1 MSKDCQLGFRDF
13 ERSMVKRETKRERFL
28 SVMEEEVPWEELEE
42 LLQPFYGKQDRTVGR
57 RPYPLGMMLRIHFLQ
72 QWYSLSD
79 ERMEEELIDVAVVR
93 AFAGIDLLA
102 GSVPDESTILA
113 FRHLL
118 EEKKLAKKIF
128 KMVNRHLEDQG
139 LLMRKGTVIDATI
152 ISAPSSTKNKNRERD
167 PEMHQTRKGNQW
179 FFGMKAHIGVDKDS
193 GLIHSV
199 LTTAANVHDLTSASE
214 LLHGQEDVVYGDAG
228 YQGLERRSE
237 MENKTVECRIG
248 MRPGQ
253 RRKLSDSP
261 DDQLQEWCERAK
273 AHVRAKVEHAF
284 HIMKRQFGFEKT
296 RLRGIGKNQ
305 SKVLILAALTNLF
318 MVRNQISSM
327 KVA

>member
-1 MSKDCQLGFRDF
+1 
-13 ERSMVKRETKRERFL
+13 
-28 SVMEEEVPWEELEE
+28 
-42 LLQPFYGKQDRTVGR
+42 
-57 RPYPLGMMLRIHFLQ
+57 
-72 QWYSLSD
+72 
-79 ERMEEELIDVAVVR
+79 
-93 AFAGIDLLA
+93 
-102 GSVPDESTILA
+102 
-113 FRHLL
+113 
-118 EEKKLAKKIF
+118 
-128 KMVNRHLEDQG
+128 
-139 LLMRKGTVIDATI
+139 
-152 ISAPSSTKNKNRERD
+152 
-167 PEMHQTRKGNQW
+167 
-179 FFGMKAHIGVDKDS
+179 MKAHIGVDKDS

-228 YQGLERRSE
+228 YQGLKRRSE

-261 DDQLQEWCERAK
+261 DDQLQEWCEHAK

-284 HIMKRQFGFEKT
+284 RIMKRQFGFEKT